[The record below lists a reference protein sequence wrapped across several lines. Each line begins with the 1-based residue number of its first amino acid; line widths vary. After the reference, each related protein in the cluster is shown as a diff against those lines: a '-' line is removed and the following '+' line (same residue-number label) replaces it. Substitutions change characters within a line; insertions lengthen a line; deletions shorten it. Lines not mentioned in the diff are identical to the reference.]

1 MTCIQLAVIIQS
13 ALLAILFLKVYELSR
28 KSDQEPEVKKL
39 KYRIELLEAMFH
51 NSSETLDRIR
61 LQLVETKRHII
72 QRDNNIQ
79 ANARHL
85 EDLSERIYNLENPN
99 REEEQ

>member
-1 MTCIQLAVIIQS
+1 MTNLQLAVIIQS

-28 KSDQEPEVKKL
+28 KSAQETEVKKMRC
-39 KYRIELLEAMFH
+39 RIGILEAWSH
-51 NSSETLDRIR
+51 NSGETIENIR
-61 LQLVETKRHII
+61 LQLAETKRHII
-72 QRDNNIQ
+72 QRNNNIQ

-99 REEEQ
+99 KEEE